1 LSANNYIIKSFKYDG
16 HLHRTWLENWLVPQE
31 HLFAEHR
38 DAGVHVC
45 VNHNTWIQEANGKR
59 WQSRIPGVTFF
70 LPQEWYN
77 VVALIEQAG
86 IRYYCNLSSRPLL
99 NGNVFTYIDYDLD
112 VVLYPSGQV
121 LILDQDEYE
130 CNSRLYQYPPAVLQK
145 VERSVELL
153 LERMERRAMP
163 FDNDCV
169 RAYHRMWK
177 ETFEEKRK
185 I

>member
-1 LSANNYIIKSFKYDG
+1 
-16 HLHRTWLENWLVPQE
+16 
-31 HLFAEHR
+31 
-38 DAGVHVC
+38 
-45 VNHNTWIQEANGKR
+45 
-59 WQSRIPGVTFF
+59 
-70 LPQEWYN
+70 
-77 VVALIEQAG
+77 
-86 IRYYCNLSSRPLL
+86 
-99 NGNVFTYIDYDLD
+99 VFTYIDYDID